1 MSSPHHPL
9 VELTLVR
16 LREFTREPE
25 AIFWACVFPVLLSI
39 GLGIAFRGG
48 PAETIAVGATSSV
61 TADAIRGD
69 RGLSVDVLSRD
80 AGQRAL
86 ETGAIALLVD
96 TGADGSLVYR
106 YDDTNPAGR
115 SARQLVD
122 QAIQQRAG
130 RQDPVR
136 ASDALVREAGAR
148 YIDFFIPGLVG
159 LGIMSDTLWGLGFPI
174 VEARRRKLTKLLTAT
189 PMRRSHYLMS
199 YLIWRM
205 VMLPIEVVVP
215 IAFGALA
222 FGVPVRGSLLDLA
235 IVAVLSAWCFA
246 ALGLLIAAR
255 PRTIEAV
262 AGLVNIIQVPMWVL
276 SGVFFSSQR
285 FPAWLQPA
293 IHVLPL
299 TATIDALRANLLQ
312 GAALAALM
320 PQMAVL
326 GLWTVACFTLALRLF
341 RWQ

>member
-1 MSSPHHPL
+1 MSSPRHPL
-9 VELTLVR
+9 IELTLVR
-16 LREFTREPE
+16 LREFIREPE
-25 AIFWACVFPVLLSI
+25 ALFWACVFPVILSL
-39 GLGIAFRGG
+39 GLAIAFRSG
-48 PAETIAVGATSSV
+48 PADAIAVGATSP
-61 TADAIRGD
+61 AIAEILGRD
-69 RGLSVDVLSRD
+69 RGLAVETFSIE
-80 AGQRAL
+80 AGRHAL
-86 ETGAIALLVD
+86 ETGTIALLVESQS
-96 TGADGSLVYR
+96 DGGVAYR

-115 SARQLVD
+115 SARLVVD
-122 QAIQQRAG
+122 EVIQRKAG
-130 RQDPVR
+130 RANPVPAADDKVHDPG
-136 ASDALVREAGAR
+136 SR

-189 PMRRSHYLMS
+189 PMKRAHYLTS

-205 VMLPIEVVVP
+205 VMLPIEVVIP

-222 FGVPVRGSLLDLA
+222 FGVPVRGSLIDLA
-235 IVAVLSAWCFA
+235 IIAVLSAWCFA

-262 AGLVNIIQVPMWVL
+262 AGLVNVTQVPMWVL

-285 FPAWLQPA
+285 FPSWLQPF
-293 IHVLPL
+293 IHLLPL

-312 GAALAALM
+312 GAGLGALVPELALLAA
-320 PQMAVL
+320 
-326 GLWTVACFTLALRLF
+326 WTVVCFGLALRLF